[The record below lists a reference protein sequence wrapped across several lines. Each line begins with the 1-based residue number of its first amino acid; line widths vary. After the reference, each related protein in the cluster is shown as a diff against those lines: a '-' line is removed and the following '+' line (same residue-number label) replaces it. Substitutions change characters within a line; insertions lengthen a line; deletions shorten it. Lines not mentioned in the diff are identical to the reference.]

1 MEFKSEKLGD
11 YVVLSVAGRMD
22 ALTAGE
28 FEKQCCQCMEAGDAK
43 IVADM
48 GGVDYIS
55 SAGLRSIL
63 SAAKKLR
70 GAQGEIRFCGLS
82 GMVND
87 VFTVSGFAAM
97 FKIFDTAADATKA

>member
-28 FEKQCCQCMEAGDAK
+28 FEKQCCQCLDAGNAK

-48 GGVDYIS
+48 SGVDYIS

-70 GAQGEIRFCGLS
+70 GSQGEIRFCALS

-97 FKIFDTAADATKA
+97 FKIFGTAADAAKE

>member
-28 FEKQCCQCMEAGDAK
+28 FEKQCCQCMDAGDAK

-70 GAQGEIRFCGLS
+70 GSQGEIRFCGLS

>member
-11 YVVLSVAGRMD
+11 YVILSVFGRMD

-28 FEKQCCQCMEAGDAK
+28 FEKQCCQLLEQGDPK

-70 GAQGEIRFCGLS
+70 GSAGEIRFCSLS

-97 FKIFDTAADATKA
+97 FKIFDSAADATQS

>member
-1 MEFKSEKLGD
+1 MEFKTEKLGE
-11 YVVLSVAGRMD
+11 YVVLGVSGRMD

-28 FEKQCCQCMEAGDAK
+28 FEKQCQQCLDAGTPR

-48 GGVDYIS
+48 SGVDYIS

-63 SAAKKLR
+63 SSAKKLR
-70 GAQGEIRFCGLS
+70 GVQGEIRFCNLS

-97 FKIFDTAADATKA
+97 FKIFDTAADAVKS